1 MIIVSDNSALS
12 RLAEL
17 GELDLLRQLYG
28 TVVITATIREEACHA
43 SAPPALKQFTATSP
57 PWLVILPDVQP
68 YLEETKALD
77 PGEASAITLAWQNRE
92 SSLLIIDEKRG
103 RRVSSALGLR
113 ITGAAGILTD
123 AAAVGLVQFEDIFQ
137 RLMQTQFRLFATI
150 VEEPRQ
156 RYQVASTPTRDRR

>member
-12 RLAEL
+12 CLAEL

-28 TVVITATIREEACHA
+28 TVVITTTIQQEACHA
-43 SAPPALKQFTATSP
+43 SAPAALRQFIERLQ
-57 PWLVILPDVQP
+57 PWLVVLPDVTP

-92 SSLLIIDEKRG
+92 CSLLIIDEKRG

-113 ITGAAGILTD
+113 ITGAAGVLTD
-123 AAAVGLVQFEDIFQ
+123 AAAAGLVDFEGIFR
-137 RLMQTQFRLFATI
+137 RLAKTKFRLTDTI
-150 VEEPRQ
+150 VDELRL
-156 RYQVASTPTRDRR
+156 RYRTKSALTTE